1 MPNKRSA
8 PKLARKLVSDV
19 RQREA
24 EVAWREALVQRRE
37 IEVPEINEFADAL
50 AAEAARTARMATR
63 LAAHHL
69 AENVDEQWKNMV
81 TTAKIGALQT
91 LIGTNC
97 AVC

>member
-81 TTAKIGALQT
+81 AIAKTGAL
-91 LIGTNC
+91 
-97 AVC
+97 

>member
-1 MPNKRSA
+1 MPSKRSA
-8 PKLARKLVSDV
+8 AKLVSGV

-50 AAEAARTARMATR
+50 ASEAARTARMATR

-69 AENVDEQWKNMV
+69 AENVDEQWENMV
-81 TTAKIGALQT
+81 AIAKTGAL
-91 LIGTNC
+91 
-97 AVC
+97 